1 MDKHKCDV
9 DVDDDARQQIV
20 ITIRRLCYASKIIK
34 QLFPNN
40 MVKLLQ
46 IFCHVK
52 VEVSA
57 WHVENRLF
65 FREIKSNNSL
75 NIMTI
80 AVLSIFFKSTST
92 SLFTGGTFY

>member
-1 MDKHKCDV
+1 
-9 DVDDDARQQIV
+9 
-20 ITIRRLCYASKIIK
+20 
-34 QLFPNN
+34 

-57 WHVENRLF
+57 WHVDNRLF

-75 NIMTI
+75 TIMTI
-80 AVLSIFFKSTST
+80 AVLSIFFKSTSI
-92 SLFTGGTFY
+92 SLFTGSTFY